1 MVHAD
6 WIGLPSIRLRMNFVT
21 S

>member
-1 MVHAD
+1 VHAD
-6 WIGLPSIRLRMNFVT
+6 WIGLPSIRLRINFVT